1 MRFKSDRMCSDQA
14 RAPLNRIRFWSD
26 LSDLF
31 RDEVRLQMLARTTSH
46 HFNNDG
52 KICEGTYHP
61 QIMSK
66 RISLEAKYIH

>member
-1 MRFKSDRMCSDQA
+1 
-14 RAPLNRIRFWSD
+14 